1 MSYTSL
7 FLFAFSMSGD
17 VINVVISN
25 EKDKKTRNDLFSKN
39 VFGFF
44 QSLISISKCLFFCKL
59 HLF

>member
-44 QSLISISKCLFFCKL
+44 QSLISISKCLFFL
-59 HLF
+59 